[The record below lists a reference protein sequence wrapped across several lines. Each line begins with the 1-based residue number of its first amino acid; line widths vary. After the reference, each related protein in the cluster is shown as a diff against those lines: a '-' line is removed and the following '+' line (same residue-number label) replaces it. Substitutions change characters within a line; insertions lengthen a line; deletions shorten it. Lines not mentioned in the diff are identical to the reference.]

1 MTEQCRL
8 AAILVAEVVG
18 YSKLVR
24 RRSSNHYWSTSS
36 SLGSRLNG

>member
-1 MTEQCRL
+1 MTGQCRL

-18 YSKLVR
+18 YSKLVG
-24 RRSSNHYWSTSS
+24 RRSSNRYWPTSP